1 MWFKNLAVYRLPA
14 GLKLDIPAL
23 EDKLATL
30 TMQPCGNMDRE
41 TRGWVSPRGDDRLL
55 HVLNRQVLI
64 ALAVEQKLLPSSVV
78 NQFAA
83 DKAAQI
89 EEQQGYK
96 VGRKQMR
103 ELKEQVT
110 DELLP
115 RAFVRRRLT
124 WAWIDPV
131 NGWLVVDA
139 AAPAKAE
146 VLLEALA
153 KSLDDLPVK
162 TLHTERSPSAA
173 MTDWLL
179 SGEAPAG
186 FSIDRDLELRAADEG
201 KATVRYV
208 RHALDG
214 EEIAAHISAHLAAGK
229 QATRLGMT
237 WNDRISFV
245 LGEQMEIKR
254 LAFLDILK
262 EQSEQGESADEQF
275 DLDFALMS
283 GEVAKLLA
291 DLVAALGGE
300 KPAAV

>member
-1 MWFKNLAVYRLPA
+1 MWFKNLVVYRLPA
-14 GLKLDIPAL
+14 ALKLDTAAL
-23 EDKLATL
+23 EEKLATL

-41 TRGWVSPRGDDRLL
+41 TLGWVSPRGDDRLL
-55 HVLNRQVLI
+55 HVLNQQVLI
-64 ALAVEQKLLPSSVV
+64 VLGQEGKLLPSSVV
-78 NQFAA
+78 NQFAEE
-83 DKAAQI
+83 KAAEI
-89 EEQQGYK
+89 EEQQGFK
-96 VGRKQMR
+96 VGKKQMR

-115 RAFVRRRLT
+115 RAFVRRRTT

-146 VLLEALA
+146 VVLEALS
-153 KSLDDLPVK
+153 KSVDDLPVK
-162 TLHTERSPSAA
+162 SLHTELSPSAA
-173 MTDWLL
+173 MTEWLL

-186 FSIDRDLELRAADEG
+186 FTIDRDLELRASDEG

-208 RHALDG
+208 RHDLEG
-214 EEIAAHISAHLAAGK
+214 EEIAAHIGAGK
-229 QATRLGMT
+229 QATKLAMT

-254 LAFLDILK
+254 VAFLDILK

-283 GEVAKLLA
+283 GELAKLLA
-291 DLVAALGGE
+291 DVVAALGGE
-300 KPAAV
+300 KAAAI

>member
-1 MWFKNLAVYRLPA
+1 MWFKNLVVYRLPA

-23 EDKLATL
+23 EQKLATL
-30 TMQPCGNMDRE
+30 TMQPCGNMDLE

-64 ALAVEQKLLPSSVV
+64 ALGVEQKLLPSSVV

-96 VGRKQMR
+96 VGRKQLR

-115 RAFVRRRLT
+115 RAFVRRRVT

-131 NGWLVVDA
+131 HGWLVVDA

-146 VLLEALA
+146 VLLEALS
-153 KSLDDLPVK
+153 KSVDDLPVK

-208 RHALDG
+208 RHALEG
-214 EEIAAHISAHLAAGK
+214 EEIREHIAAGK
-229 QATRLGMT
+229 QATRLAMT

-254 LAFLDILK
+254 LAFLDVLK
-262 EQSEQGESADEQF
+262 EQAEQGESADEQF

-300 KPAAV
+300 KAAAV

>member
-14 GLKLDIPAL
+14 GLKLDTTAL
-23 EDKLATL
+23 EEKLATL

-55 HVLNRQVLI
+55 HVLNQQVLI
-64 ALAVEQKLLPSSVV
+64 TLGMEAKLLPSSVV
-78 NQFAA
+78 NQFAEE
-83 DKAAQI
+83 KAAEI
-89 EEQQGYK
+89 EEQQGFK
-96 VGRKQMR
+96 VGKKQMR
-103 ELKEQVT
+103 ELKDQVT

-115 RAFVRRRLT
+115 RAFVRRHQS

-139 AAPAKAE
+139 ATPAKAE
-146 VLLEALA
+146 VLLEALS
-153 KSLDDLPVK
+153 KSVDDLTVK
-162 TLHTERSPSAA
+162 SLHTERSPSAA

-179 SGEAPAG
+179 SGEAPTG
-186 FSIDRDLELRAADEG
+186 FSIDRDLELRASDEG

-208 RHALDG
+208 RHDLEG
-214 EEIAAHISAHLAAGK
+214 EEIAAHIGAGK
-229 QATRLGMT
+229 QATKLAMT

-245 LGEQMEIKR
+245 LGEQMEVKR

-283 GEVAKLLA
+283 GELAKLLA

-300 KPAAV
+300 KAAAI

>member
-1 MWFKNLAVYRLPA
+1 MWFKNLAVYRLPT
-14 GLKLDIPAL
+14 GLKLDTAAL
-23 EDKLATL
+23 QEKLATL
-30 TMQPCGNMDRE
+30 TMQPCGHMDRE

-55 HVLNRQVLI
+55 HVLNQQVLI
-64 ALAVEQKLLPSSVV
+64 TLGMEAKLLPSSVV
-78 NQFAA
+78 NQFAEE
-83 DKAAQI
+83 KAAEI
-89 EEQQGYK
+89 EEQQGFK
-96 VGRKQMR
+96 VGKKQMR
-103 ELKEQVT
+103 ELKDQVT

-115 RAFVRRRLT
+115 RAFVRRHQT

-139 AAPAKAE
+139 ATPAKAE
-146 VLLEALA
+146 VLLEALS
-153 KSLDDLPVK
+153 KSVDNLVVK
-162 TLHTERSPSAA
+162 SLHTERSPSAA

-186 FSIDRDLELRAADEG
+186 FSIDRDLELRASDEG

-208 RHALDG
+208 RHDLEG
-214 EEIAAHISAHLAAGK
+214 EEIAAHIGAGK
-229 QATRLGMT
+229 QATKLAMT
-237 WNDRISFV
+237 WNERISFV
-245 LGEQMEIKR
+245 LGEQMEVKR

-283 GEVAKLLA
+283 GELAKLLT

-300 KPAAV
+300 KAAAI

>member
-1 MWFKNLAVYRLPA
+1 MWFKNLVVYRLPA
-14 GLKLDIPAL
+14 ALKLDTAAL
-23 EDKLATL
+23 EEKLATL
-30 TMQPCGNMDRE
+30 TLQPCGNMDRE

-55 HVLNRQVLI
+55 HVLNQQVLI
-64 ALAVEQKLLPSSVV
+64 TLGMEAKLLPSSVV
-78 NQFAA
+78 NQFAEE
-83 DKAAQI
+83 KAAEI
-89 EEQQGYK
+89 EEQQGFK
-96 VGRKQMR
+96 VGKKQMR

-115 RAFVRRRLT
+115 RAFVRHHQS

-139 AAPAKAE
+139 ATPAKAE
-146 VLLEALA
+146 VLLEALS
-153 KSLDDLPVK
+153 KSVDDLPVK
-162 TLHTERSPSAA
+162 SLHTELSPSAA

-186 FSIDRDLELRAADEG
+186 FTIDRDLELRASDEG

-208 RHALDG
+208 RHDLEG
-214 EEIAAHISAHLAAGK
+214 EEIAAHIGAGK
-229 QATRLGMT
+229 QATKLAMT

-245 LGEQMEIKR
+245 LGEQMEVKR
-254 LAFLDILK
+254 VAFLDILK
-262 EQSEQGESADEQF
+262 EQTEQGESADEQF

-283 GEVAKLLA
+283 GELAKLLT

-300 KPAAV
+300 KAAAI

>member
-1 MWFKNLAVYRLPA
+1 MWFKNLVVYRLPT
-14 GLKLDIPAL
+14 GLKLDTAAL
-23 EDKLATL
+23 EEKLATL

-55 HVLNRQVLI
+55 HVLNQQVLI
-64 ALAVEQKLLPSSVV
+64 TLGMEAKLLPSSVV
-78 NQFAA
+78 NQFAEE
-83 DKAAQI
+83 KAAEI
-89 EEQQGYK
+89 EEQQGFK
-96 VGRKQMR
+96 VGKKQMR
-103 ELKEQVT
+103 ELKDQVT

-115 RAFVRRRLT
+115 RAFVRRHQT

-146 VLLEALA
+146 VLLEALS
-153 KSLDDLPVK
+153 KSVDDLAVK
-162 TLHTERSPSAA
+162 SLHTERSPSAA
-173 MTDWLL
+173 MTEWLL
-179 SGEAPAG
+179 SGEAPTG
-186 FSIDRDLELRAADEG
+186 FSIDRDLELRASDEG

-208 RHALDG
+208 RHDLEG
-214 EEIAAHISAHLAAGK
+214 EEIAAHIGAGK
-229 QATRLGMT
+229 QATKLAMT

-245 LGEQMEIKR
+245 LGEQMEVKR

-283 GEVAKLLA
+283 GELAKLLA

-300 KPAAV
+300 KAAAI

>member
-1 MWFKNLAVYRLPA
+1 MWFKNLVVYRLPA
-14 GLKLDIPAL
+14 GTKLDIPAL
-23 EDKLATL
+23 EEKLAKL

-41 TRGWVSPRGDDRLL
+41 TLGWLSPRGDDRLL
-55 HVLNRQVLI
+55 HVLNQQVLI
-64 ALAVEQKLLPSSVV
+64 TLGIEAKLLPSSVV
-78 NQFAA
+78 NQFAEE
-83 DKAAQI
+83 KAAEI
-89 EEQQGYK
+89 EEQQGFK
-96 VGRKQMR
+96 VGKKQMR

-115 RAFVRRRLT
+115 RAFVRRHTT

-146 VLLEALA
+146 VLLEALS
-153 KSLDDLPVK
+153 KSVDDLPVK
-162 TLHTERSPSAA
+162 SLHTERSPSAA

-179 SGEAPAG
+179 SGEAPPG
-186 FSIDRDLELRAADEG
+186 FTIDRDLELRASDEG

-208 RHALDG
+208 RHDLEG
-214 EEIAAHISAHLAAGK
+214 EEIATHIAAGK
-229 QATRLGMT
+229 QATKLAMT

-283 GEVAKLLA
+283 GELAKLLA
-291 DLVAALGGE
+291 DVVEALGGE
-300 KPAAV
+300 KAAAI

>member
-1 MWFKNLAVYRLPA
+1 MWFKNLAIYRLPA
-14 GLKLDIPAL
+14 GLKLDTAAL
-23 EDKLATL
+23 EEKLATL

-55 HVLNRQVLI
+55 HVLNQQVLI
-64 ALAVEQKLLPSSVV
+64 TLGMEAKLLPSSVV
-78 NQFAA
+78 NQFAEE
-83 DKAAQI
+83 KAAEI
-89 EEQQGYK
+89 EEQQGFK
-96 VGRKQMR
+96 VGKKQMR
-103 ELKEQVT
+103 ELKDQVT

-115 RAFVRRRLT
+115 RAFVRRHQS

-139 AAPAKAE
+139 ATPAKAE
-146 VLLEALA
+146 VLLEALS
-153 KSLDDLPVK
+153 KSVDNLVVK
-162 TLHTERSPSAA
+162 SLHTERSPSAA

-186 FSIDRDLELRAADEG
+186 FSIDRDLELRASDEG

-208 RHALDG
+208 RHDLEG
-214 EEIAAHISAHLAAGK
+214 EEIAAHIGAGK
-229 QATRLGMT
+229 QATKLAMT

-245 LGEQMEIKR
+245 LGEQMEVKR

-262 EQSEQGESADEQF
+262 EQSEPGESADEQF

-283 GEVAKLLA
+283 GELAKLLA

-300 KPAAV
+300 KAAAI

>member
-1 MWFKNLAVYRLPA
+1 MWFKNLVVYRLPA
-14 GLKLDIPAL
+14 GLDLDIPAL
-23 EDKLATL
+23 EEKLAKL

-41 TRGWVSPRGDDRLL
+41 TLGWVSPRGDDRLL

-64 ALAVEQKLLPSSVV
+64 ALGQEAKLLPSSVV
-78 NQFAA
+78 KQFA
-83 DKAAQI
+83 DEKAAEI
-89 EEQQGYK
+89 EEQQGFK
-96 VGRKQMR
+96 LGKKQMR

-115 RAFVRRRLT
+115 RAFIRRRVT
-124 WAWIDPV
+124 YAWIDPV

-146 VLLEALA
+146 TVLEALS
-153 KSLDDLPVK
+153 KSVDDLPVK
-162 TLHTERSPSAA
+162 SLHTERSPSAA
-173 MTDWLL
+173 MTEWLL

-186 FSIDRDLELRAADEG
+186 FTIDRDLELRASDEG

-208 RHALDG
+208 RHDLEG
-214 EEIAAHISAHLAAGK
+214 EEITSHIAAGK
-229 QATRLGMT
+229 QATKLAMT

-291 DLVAALGGE
+291 DVVEALGGE
-300 KPAAV
+300 KAAAI

>member
-1 MWFKNLAVYRLPA
+1 MWFKNLVVYRLPA
-14 GLKLDIPAL
+14 ALKLDTAAL
-23 EDKLATL
+23 EEKLATL

-41 TRGWVSPRGDDRLL
+41 TLGWVSPRGDDRLL
-55 HVLNRQVLI
+55 HVLNHQVLI
-64 ALAVEQKLLPSSVV
+64 VLGQEGKLLPSSVV
-78 NQFAA
+78 NQFAEE
-83 DKAAQI
+83 KAAEI
-89 EEQQGYK
+89 EEQQGFK
-96 VGRKQMR
+96 VGKKQMR
-103 ELKEQVT
+103 DLKEQVT

-115 RAFVRRRLT
+115 RAFVRRRTT

-146 VLLEALA
+146 VVLEALS
-153 KSLDDLPVK
+153 KSVDDLPVK
-162 TLHTERSPSAA
+162 SLHTELSPSAA
-173 MTDWLL
+173 MTEWLL

-186 FSIDRDLELRAADEG
+186 FSIDRDLELRASDEG

-208 RHALDG
+208 RHDLEG
-214 EEIAAHISAHLAAGK
+214 EEIAAHIGAGK
-229 QATRLGMT
+229 QATKLAMT

-254 LAFLDILK
+254 VAFLDILK

-283 GEVAKLLA
+283 GELAKLLT
-291 DLVAALGGE
+291 DVVAALGGE
-300 KPAAV
+300 KAAAI